1 MKKKFKNILLFSSIL
16 GLGAITASS
25 IALTSCS
32 NVDKPVDNTKPST
45 PGDSNNNNNNGSTQN
60 PSTPVTPNPNPSTP
74 VNPNNPSITPPN
86 TNIPDSDGSIS
97 GGNDQDSSNNQDSS
111 QEQTPIV
118 LPTLDERQRAIIKNS
133 PTLSWIYDTTGG
145 ARFILNNQNITTEDN
160 INSDVKD
167 SNVKDL
173 MTLCGLKQNIDPF
186 KDNAYFPDALT
197 FSQAVNKAGNPINV
211 NATVD
216 STLASSI
223 SFYLFNQNAIDP
235 LHDANWIK
243 LGDSQ
248 NIELLNNANLYLA
261 IKFSDDITQY
271 GYDVPQLF
279 AENNN
284 NTISNQYTFQ
294 NLSNVGQDV
303 NNKANPSEQTSDIGQ
318 SDFNKKIF
326 FYKLNKTSTQ
336 QLADDSVGQ
345 TSNKIELVLKKNE
358 SQQNKVQEGWK
369 TINTLVEGAI
379 APRAS
384 EGETNVID
392 RVTVNDVISAKTYTV
407 LDKDTIAYP
416 NYSTSRETTTTEK
429 WFQVND
435 KTMPFATTYSD
446 PSQLPDK
453 RKVNLYILYTNGNN
467 IDLNQL
473 DVKAGCKLLLINNN
487 PNKTSKV
494 ICSNNFL

>member
-1 MKKKFKNILLFSSIL
+1 
-16 GLGAITASS
+16 
-25 IALTSCS
+25 
-32 NVDKPVDNTKPST
+32 
-45 PGDSNNNNNNGSTQN
+45 
-60 PSTPVTPNPNPSTP
+60 
-74 VNPNNPSITPPN
+74 
-86 TNIPDSDGSIS
+86 
-97 GGNDQDSSNNQDSS
+97 
-111 QEQTPIV
+111 
-118 LPTLDERQRAIIKNS
+118 
-133 PTLSWIYDTTGG
+133 
-145 ARFILNNQNITTEDN
+145 
-160 INSDVKD
+160 
-167 SNVKDL
+167 

-186 KDNAYFPDALT
+186 KDNAYFPNALT
-197 FSQAVNKAGNPINV
+197 FIQAVNKVGNSINV
-211 NATVD
+211 NTTVD
-216 STLASSI
+216 PTLASSV
-223 SFYLFNQNAIDP
+223 SFYLFDQNAIYP
-235 LHDANWIK
+235 LNDASWIK
-243 LGDSQ
+243 LGGSQ

-294 NLSNVGQDV
+294 NLSNVGKGV
-303 NNKANPSEQTSDIGQ
+303 KVNPSEKTSDISQ

-326 FYKLNKTSTQ
+326 FYKLNGTSTQ
-336 QLADDSVGQ
+336 TLVNDSVDQ
-345 TSNKIELVLKKNE
+345 TSNKIELVLKKKE

-369 TINTLVEGAI
+369 TINTLVEGTI

-384 EGETNVID
+384 EDGTNAID
-392 RVTVNDVISAKTYTV
+392 RVTVNDVVNAKTYTV
-407 LDKDTIAYP
+407 LDKDANKILG
-416 NYSTSRETTTTEK
+416 STAEK

-487 PNKTSKV
+487 PNKKSKV
-494 ICSNNFL
+494 VCSNNFLQYGKGNENGLQFHLGSSFGWYGNFDFTTLTKGTSIIGSNIKDFIFKHKDEVNYTLPTVSKSLVSLEPNKKQN